1 MNSRKR
7 GSLTWD
13 QLSILVYDG
22 AMTVSKIGNQGSAEK
37 QLRSKEW
44 FRKSNV
50 EVESL
55 RKTIGKATAELNRR
69 KKNAEV
75 ASTKQQTNNI
85 RMLER
90 KYKVEASV
98 EIKSLVEKLKS
109 RLQLVQSRIALRKA
123 DEKRVRVR

>member
-1 MNSRKR
+1 MNKLIEQKMNSRKR

-13 QLSILVYDG
+13 QLSILVYAG
-22 AMTVSKIGNQGSAEK
+22 AMSVSKIGNQGSAEK

-75 ASTKQQTNNI
+75 ASRIFCQRFELYDLESQLIRNGQQICTTLFQN
-85 RMLER
+85 
-90 KYKVEASV
+90 
-98 EIKSLVEKLKS
+98 
-109 RLQLVQSRIALRKA
+109 
-123 DEKRVRVR
+123 